1 MRHCRYGINVS
12 DVNEVIE
19 TAIGGKQ
26 ASTIYEGERRFP
38 LALRYPSTY
47 RIILTLSKIL
57 FCTQPDGAQVLL
69 RDLAEITLLEG
80 PAQNVA

>member
-1 MRHCRYGINVS
+1 MLQKLGSQIGQTLAKMNGSNDLRIEQASGQNYLNIKINRDAIARYGINVL

-38 LALRYPSTY
+38 LVLRYPS
-47 RIILTLSKIL
+47 
-57 FCTQPDGAQVLL
+57 P
-69 RDLAEITLLEG
+69 
-80 PAQNVA
+80 